1 MKTIASRDNAT
12 FKALRLLADEG
23 REQRRQGRTVLD
35 GPHLLGEYLSRIGQP
50 EMVLV
55 SESGLEHPEVSELL
69 SRCET
74 GRLVHLK
81 DALFAEVSPVA
92 TPVGIAAVV
101 AIPAESKEPVTD
113 SCVLLEN
120 VQDAG
125 NIGSIL
131 RSAAAA
137 GVRHVM
143 LGSGCAG
150 AWSPKVL
157 RAAQGAHF
165 SLDLRERADLPAQVM
180 AYPGLTVATV
190 ADPTSN
196 SLYDADLRGP
206 VAWIFGNE
214 GSGLSPSL
222 AALAKIQATIPL
234 ATTSE
239 SLNVAAA
246 AAICLFEAARQKRM
260 R

>member
-1 MKTIASRDNAT
+1 MKTIASRDNST
-12 FKALRLLADEG
+12 FKALRLLADDG

-35 GPHLLGEYLSRIGQP
+35 GPHLVGEHLSRFGQP

-55 SESGLEHPEVSELL
+55 SESGLQHPEVGELL
-69 SRCET
+69 GRCET
-74 GRLVHLK
+74 GKLVHLK
-81 DALFAEVSPVA
+81 DALFAEISPVA
-92 TPVGIAAVV
+92 TPVGIAAVI
-101 AIPAESKEPVTD
+101 AIPAESREPVTD

-131 RSAAAA
+131 RSTAAA

-143 LGSGCAG
+143 LGTGCAG

-165 SLDLRERADLPAQVM
+165 SLDLRERADLAAQVM
-180 AYPGLTVATV
+180 TYPGLTVATV
-190 ADPTSN
+190 ADPSGN
-196 SLYDADLRGP
+196 SLYDVDLSGP

-214 GSGLSPSL
+214 GSGLSPTL
-222 AALAKIQATIPL
+222 AALAKIRATIPL
-234 ATTSE
+234 ASASE

-246 AAICLFEAARQKRM
+246 AAVCLFEAARQR
-260 R
+260 RIR